1 MPPAGS
7 ALADA
12 GVQARVLPS
21 PSLGLPSSPS
31 SAFPPHPPSAS
42 SSPSLSHPSSSP
54 SLGLLSASRT
64 ARALPRALGAAGRRL
79 ARLGVR
85 RPRYRRGASRARC
98 LLYRR
103 QGQGAPGRP
112 PRSAAQGRQGRHR
125 ARAAQVSR
133 RPRMRLLACDCS
145 HATARMR
152 LLACDCSGVPTL
164 EGRSIAALDDCA
176 IAALRDVSHRSAGR
190 SASPTFAGRSDRLCL
205 IASPCPGSR
214 AQPGGGRMDGATTQ
228 HGAVGRGRA
237 CRRLARAARER
248 RAGRRVGAA
257 APRRRRRRDRAEI
270 AHLPPD
276 GSFSAAARAE
286 PRARYGLD
294 RHQGVLPCSTLI
306 SHLSPAESH

>member
-133 RPRMRLLACDCS
+133 RP
-145 HATARMR
+145 RMR